1 VTEAAEPTPPL
12 PTSSSSSTS
21 AAASPSSTIAALAQ
35 DRPRLA
41 EQLRTLPDRPGVYL
55 FKDGRGRLL
64 YVGKAESLKDRV
76 RSYFQP
82 STNFDMTHQ
91 PKLRQMT
98 LQAQSLEYILT
109 DSPIQALIWE
119 NDLVRKE
126 QPRFNTKLRDDK
138 HYPYIRIDVQNPWP
152 VARVSRRIER
162 DGARYFGPFPHA
174 TSVRQ
179 TLDTL
184 SRLFPQILC
193 NRVITGND
201 DRACLYLHIKRCPAP
216 CIGLIDNTGYREL
229 IDGMVRFLD
238 GKNQSVLKEL
248 ESEMEA
254 AAENL
259 EFERAADLRDRL
271 KAARKVIEQE
281 KVGYTTLVD
290 QDVIGFARDDGN
302 ACIQLFFMREG
313 QLARRDAFLMQDAE
327 GESDRA
333 VLTSFVK
340 QFYPRATDIPVELL
354 LPEELDEAETIAEW
368 LRQAKGKKVELLV
381 PQRGEKRRIVELASK
396 NARDTLEQQ
405 KAEWLADGEK
415 TGEAALQL
423 QEALSLPR
431 PPRRIECFD
440 ISHVQGTSQVAS
452 MVVFEDGKPKRS
464 DYKRFRIKHQEG
476 NNDFLSMQE
485 VVRRRFTRALAATPG
500 TERMGAVPEADAFA
514 ETAGSY
520 TADLAVE
527 PYPHPNGAA
536 GSPSPATRARGLQG
550 DGRSVALPMIEDDET
565 AAHVATEMLD
575 GGLESASA
583 ATHGTSEAED
593 GDRASGGQAGSWGLF
608 PDLVIIDGGKGQLS
622 AAVEAMNS
630 LELSEI
636 PIVGLAK
643 EREEIF
649 QKHSPDPVLL
659 PRNSQALYLVQR
671 VRDEAH
677 RFAITYHRKVR
688 GKKGLRSQ
696 LDEVPGVGPTRKKA
710 LLRHFGSVR
719 AIRAASVD
727 ELAAVPG
734 MTRRTAEELKRAI
747 AE

>member
-1 VTEAAEPTPPL
+1 MTTPP
-12 PTSSSSSTS
+12 SSSIS
-21 AAASPSSTIAALAQ
+21 ALAQ
-35 DRPRLA
+35 ERPKLA
-41 EQLRTLPDRPGVYL
+41 EQLRLLPDRPGVYL
-55 FKDGRGRLL
+55 FKDARGRLL
-64 YVGKAESLKDRV
+64 YVGKAESLRDRV
-76 RSYFQP
+76 RSYFQA
-82 STNFDMTHQ
+82 STNFDQAHQ

-98 LQAQSLEYILT
+98 LQAQSVEYILT
-109 DSPIQALIWE
+109 ESPIQALIWE

-152 VARVSRRIER
+152 VARVSRRIEK

-193 NRVITGND
+193 SRTITGTD
-201 DRACLYLHIKRCPAP
+201 PRACLYYHIKRCPAP
-216 CIGLIDNTGYREL
+216 CIGAIENPPYREL
-229 IDGMVRFLD
+229 VDGMVRFLD
-238 GKNQSVLKEL
+238 GKNSSVLQDL
-248 ESEMEA
+248 EREMDA

-271 KAARKVIEQE
+271 RSARKVIEQE
-281 KVGYTTLVD
+281 KVGYHTQVD
-290 QDVIGFARDDGN
+290 QDVVGFARDDGN
-302 ACIQLFFMREG
+302 ACIQLFFMRGG

-340 QFYPRATDIPVELL
+340 QFYPRATDVPVEVL
-354 LPEELDEAETIAEW
+354 LPDELDEADTIAEW
-368 LRQAKGKKVELLV
+368 LRQAKGRRVELTV
-381 PQRGEKRRIVELASK
+381 PRRGEKRRIVELATR
-396 NARDTLEQQ
+396 NARDTLDQQ
-405 KAEWLADGEK
+405 KAEWAADGEK
-415 TGEAALQL
+415 AGEAALQL
-423 QEALSLPR
+423 QEALNLPR
-431 PPRRIECFD
+431 TPRRIECYD

-464 DYKRFRIKHQEG
+464 DYKRFKIKHQEG

-500 TERMGAVPEADAFA
+500 TERMGTPSPLGEGAEPDAFA

-520 TADLAVE
+520 QADLSVE
-527 PYPHPNGAA
+527 PYPHAEH
-536 GSPSPATRARGLQG
+536 G
-550 DGRSVALPMIEDDET
+550 DPGTTGRSTVSLPVLNGNGTTFRPAIEDDET
-565 AAHVATEMLD
+565 AGEDARSRLD
-575 GGLESASA
+575 GGLEA
-583 ATHGTSEAED
+583 AYADTHSPDDAG
-593 GDRASGGQAGSWGLF
+593 AGSNGLAGTWGVF

-622 AAVEAMNS
+622 AAVEVMDG

-643 EREEIF
+643 EREELF
-649 QKHSPDPVLL
+649 QKHSPEPVIL
-659 PRNSQALYLVQR
+659 PRNSQGLYLVQR

-677 RFAITYHRKVR
+677 RFAITYHRNVR
-688 GKKGLRSQ
+688 SKKSLRSQ
-696 LDEVPGVGPTRKKA
+696 LDDVSGVGPARKKA
-710 LLRHFGSVR
+710 LLRQFGSVK
-719 AIRAASVD
+719 AIRRASLE

-734 MTRRTAEELKRAI
+734 MTRRTAEELKRAL

>member
-1 VTEAAEPTPPL
+1 MTV
-12 PTSSSSSTS
+12 SSSST
-21 AAASPSSTIAALAQ
+21 INALAQ
-35 DRPRLA
+35 ERPKLA
-41 EQLRTLPDRPGVYL
+41 EQLRLLPDRPGVYL

-64 YVGKAESLKDRV
+64 YVGKAESLRDRV
-76 RSYFQP
+76 RSYFQA
-82 STNFDMTHQ
+82 STSFDQTHQ
-91 PKLRQMT
+91 PKLKQMT
-98 LQAQSLEYILT
+98 LQAQSVEYILT
-109 DSPIQALIWE
+109 ESPIQALIWE

-152 VARVSRRIER
+152 VARVSRRIDK

-193 NRVITGND
+193 SRTITGND
-201 DRACLYLHIKRCPAP
+201 PRACLYYHIKRCPAP
-216 CIGLIDNTGYREL
+216 CIGAIDNPDYREL
-229 IDGMVRFLD
+229 VDGMVRFLD
-238 GKNQSVLKEL
+238 GKNTTVLQDL
-248 ESEMEA
+248 EREMEA

-271 KAARKVIEQE
+271 RSARKVIEQE
-281 KVGYTTLVD
+281 KVGYHTQVD
-290 QDVIGFARDDGN
+290 QDVVGFARDDGN
-302 ACIQLFFMREG
+302 ACIQLFFMRDG

-340 QFYPRATDIPVELL
+340 QFYPRATDVPAELL

-368 LRQAKGKKVELLV
+368 LRQAKGRKVEMTV
-381 PQRGEKRRIVELASK
+381 PRRGEKRRIVELATK

-405 KAEWLADGEK
+405 KAEWAADGEK
-415 TGEAALQL
+415 AGEAAFQL
-423 QEALSLPR
+423 QEALNLPR
-431 PPRRIECFD
+431 TPRRIECYD

-464 DYKRFRIKHQEG
+464 DYKRFKIKHQEG

-500 TERMGAVPEADAFA
+500 TERMGD
-514 ETAGSY
+514 S
-520 TADLAVE
+520 
-527 PYPHPNGAA
+527 
-536 GSPSPATRARGLQG
+536 LQSLSR
-550 DGRSVALPMIEDDET
+550 DSIEDDET
-565 AAHVATEMLD
+565 AAEDARSRLD
-575 GGLESASA
+575 GGLEAAYDDTHGPEDASAS
-583 ATHGTSEAED
+583 G
-593 GDRASGGQAGSWGLF
+593 SGSAGAWGVF

-622 AAVEAMNS
+622 AAVEVMDS

-649 QKHSPDPVLL
+649 QKHSPDPVIL
-659 PRNSQALYLVQR
+659 PRNTQGLYLVQR

-677 RFAITYHRKVR
+677 RFAITYHRNVR
-688 GKKGLRSQ
+688 AKKSLRSQ

-710 LLRHFGSVR
+710 LLRHFGSVK
-719 AIRAASVD
+719 AIRGVSVE

-734 MTRRTAEELKRAI
+734 MTRRTAEDLKRAL